1 MFSASRLS
9 LKLVRSFDPDLAIA
23 AEMGRGGRKKKLQA
37 KERHHKIDYSG
48 RKLKIR
54 RAMRD
59 SLLKCTFH

>member
-1 MFSASRLS
+1 MTFSASSLS
-9 LKLVRSFDPDLAIA
+9 LKLVRNFDPDLAIA
-23 AEMGRGGRKKKLQA
+23 AEMGREKKEMPA